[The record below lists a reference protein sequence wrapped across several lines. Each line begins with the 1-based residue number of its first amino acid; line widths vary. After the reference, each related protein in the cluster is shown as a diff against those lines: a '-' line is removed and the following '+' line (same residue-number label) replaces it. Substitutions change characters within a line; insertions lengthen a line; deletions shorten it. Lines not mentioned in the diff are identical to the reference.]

1 MILQLSRQTVRRSW
15 PAYAGAFVALAVG
28 IILLGLT
35 VALNGAVAVATDR
48 PTLTRDERAELE
60 NLSSMFGVMSG
71 ISLFMAVFVVGSTF
85 GFVVATR
92 RRELGLLRLVGA
104 TPKQVRRLILAE
116 SGVVAVTATLVG
128 CLATTLLT
136 PAALWLLRDRLTD
149 VHLEEPTPWLA
160 WVIAA
165 PSGAVVAL
173 LGSWRSSRRA
183 SRVPPAAA
191 LREATV
197 ERNRPTI
204 LQTLIGVLCLAGVVA
219 VTVFTSGIPPML
231 ALIIG
236 VFLPNVMVIGV
247 MCFGTLLLPRLAAL
261 IARPFARR
269 DVTARLARDQL
280 MAAVRTTSA
289 LAAPILAISGIAGS
303 IILVLSFTVD
313 WTSAKDREQL
323 TAPLVVESGGGGHV
337 AAAVDADP
345 TVAAVDARRLVSVG
359 IDGASQD
366 ADVVDPASAAKARG
380 LRAVEGDLDDFR
392 GRALAVSS
400 TFAMDYGDGV
410 GDTVP
415 AEVNGERL
423 ELRIAAVVPD
433 APDLYGEI
441 LIPEDLVAG
450 QVLNVEPDL
459 IFVVPREGVTAD
471 EARHSLTGPLEQS
484 GSQVWASE
492 AWIDEVEARNRAG
505 NQLGL
510 WVLLGPAGLYAA
522 IAMVNATLIGAS
534 QRRHQDAVI
543 RLLGATPR
551 QVRRLAM
558 WEAGFI
564 GAAGLTA
571 GSLVS
576 GLTAW
581 LVRRTIT
588 NDVGDTAVTVPWV
601 PLLAIGATCIALVV
615 TAALAGTR
623 VHEIAARA
631 THEPDPA

>member
-1 MILQLSRQTVRRSW
+1 MILQLSRQTVRRTW
-15 PAYAGAFVALAVG
+15 PAYAGAFVALAFG

-35 VALNGAVAVATDR
+35 VALNGAVARANDR
-48 PTLTRDERAELE
+48 PTLTRHERAELE
-60 NLSSMFGVMSG
+60 SLSSMFGVMSG
-71 ISLFMAVFVVGSTF
+71 ISLFMAVCVVGSTF

-116 SGVVAVTATLVG
+116 SGAVAVAATLAG
-128 CLATTLLT
+128 GLATTLLT
-136 PAALWLLRDRLTD
+136 PTALWLLKDRLTD
-149 VHLEEPTPWLA
+149 VHLEAPTPWLA
-160 WVIAA
+160 WLIAA
-165 PSGAVVAL
+165 PCGAVVAL

-191 LREATV
+191 MREATV
-197 ERNRPTI
+197 ERHRPTI
-204 LQTLIGVLCLAGVVA
+204 LQILVGVLCLAGVVA
-219 VTVFTSGIPPML
+219 VAAFTSGIPPLL

-236 VFLPNVMVIGV
+236 VFLPDVMVIGA
-247 MCFGTLLLPRLAAL
+247 MCFGTILFPGLAAL

-280 MAAVRTTSA
+280 KAAARTTSA
-289 LAAPILAISGIAGS
+289 LAAPILAISAIAGS

-323 TAPLVVESGGGGHV
+323 TAPLVVESGGGHV
-337 AAAVDADP
+337 AA
-345 TVAAVDARRLVSVG
+345 TVAADPKVATVDVRRLVSVR
-359 IDGASQD
+359 IDGDRQD
-366 ADVVDPASAAKARG
+366 ADVVDPASAAEARG
-380 LRAVEGDLDDFR
+380 LRAVEGDLDDFS

-400 TFAMDYGDGV
+400 TFAMDYGSGV

-415 AEVNGERL
+415 AEMNGERL

-441 LIPEDLVAG
+441 LIPEDLVAD
-450 QVLNVEPDL
+450 QVLDVEPDL
-459 IFVVPREGVTAD
+459 IFVVPSEGVTPD
-471 EARHSLTGPLEQS
+471 EVRRSLAAPLEES

-510 WVLLGPAGLYAA
+510 WVLLGPAGMYAA

-534 QRRHQDAVI
+534 QRRHQDAVL

-551 QVRRLAM
+551 QVRRMAV

-571 GSLVS
+571 GGLVS
-576 GLTAW
+576 GFTAW
-581 LVRRTIT
+581 LVRRTII
-588 NDVGDTAVTVPWV
+588 NDVGDTAMTVPWV

-615 TAALAGTR
+615 AAALAGTR
-623 VHEIAARA
+623 VHVIAARA
-631 THEPDPA
+631 TPVRDSA